1 MKNVFLCL
9 AVSEK
14 IRIFAS
20 SNMNNTLRY
29 EHQSYHRKTIS

>member
-1 MKNVFLCL
+1 MELMKNSNEKGFFCL

-20 SNMNNTLRY
+20 SNMNN
-29 EHQSYHRKTIS
+29 SSFGS